1 MKTAYITMSV
11 IAVSLLIVGYILDIS
26 MPIKGLKTGF
36 DFFIKIFPILLLAF
50 TIVGMIQ
57 VLIPKELILKWVG
70 EGSGLKGIFIGSAAG
85 VLTPG
90 GPFVCFPI
98 AASIYKS
105 GAGIGT
111 IVAYIAAWGLLSLT
125 RFPFEIT
132 FLGMKFVVIRVLAT
146 LILPPAAGIIAH
158 TFFQR

>member
-11 IAVSLLIVGYILDIS
+11 IAVSLLIVGYILDSS